1 SDRAR
6 EVAAVAGRV
15 PSLLGAERRDRGE
28 FLRSFYRMYEGVSVE
43 AIEEL
48 AHDAIGELLLRRLAP
63 GAVRRIREH
72 RTAGHR
78 VILVTGSAD
87 FVVQPLVPLVD
98 DVVAAHLR
106 VGPDGR
112 FTGDLELPPL
122 VGEARASWLRRY
134 AAVVGADLS
143 NCYAYADSMSD
154 LPLLEAVGRPAA
166 VNPDVALHRIARAR
180 KWPVE
185 QWHAVEGTPRVLLP
199 EPVR

>member
-72 RTAGHR
+72 RAAGHR
-78 VILVTGSAD
+78 VVLVTGSLD
-87 FVVQPLVPLVD
+87 FIASVLAPLAD
-98 DVVAAHLR
+98 DV
-106 VGPDGR
+106 
-112 FTGDLELPPL
+112 
-122 VGEARASWLRRY
+122 
-134 AAVVGADLS
+134 
-143 NCYAYADSMSD
+143 
-154 LPLLEAVGRPAA
+154 
-166 VNPDVALHRIARAR
+166 IA
-180 KWPVE
+180 
-185 QWHAVEGTPRVLLP
+185 
-199 EPVR
+199 